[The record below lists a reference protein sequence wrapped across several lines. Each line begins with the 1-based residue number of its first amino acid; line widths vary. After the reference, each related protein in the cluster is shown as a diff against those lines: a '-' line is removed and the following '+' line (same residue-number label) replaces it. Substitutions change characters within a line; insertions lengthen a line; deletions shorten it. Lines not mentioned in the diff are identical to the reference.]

1 MFLVHSYVVTQVTC
15 LSSLRII
22 QSDASSSL
30 SIPQMERKTLSASL
44 KQTMS
49 ESEREALFQTW
60 DIPAGS
66 KERKL
71 QLVQKL
77 WTPAALSADGGLE
90 RSAELVAALC
100 GTDATAQF
108 LQLLFGNME
117 GEQGPNRDIAQGG
130 DGSCDLGALPS
141 SAVVGF

>member
-1 MFLVHSYVVTQVTC
+1 
-15 LSSLRII
+15 
-22 QSDASSSL
+22 
-30 SIPQMERKTLSASL
+30 MERKTLSVSL

-117 GEQGPNRDIAQGG
+117 GVQGRIEAQDKGCR
-130 DGSCDLGALPS
+130 SCDLGYAPVITRNVPET
-141 SAVVGF
+141 ARVQ